1 MSIAVLSALADAIG
15 GVMKTGYYFL
25 LLIAALA
32 ASSASHAAN
41 TLRLKEAPKSVMQ
54 STSHLQPTALK
65 KKTPPP
71 VVKQDKPAAAAS
83 VKQKPPA
90 NPNPGAPAK
99 PSAKPPQVVKP
110 PQARKPPQAPKPP
123 PPPSKSTQ
131 SDLYFPPIKDTPG
144 TSVDVPEPGTAGL
157 FITALGLLLM
167 FRRSRRPA
175 RSAV

>member
-1 MSIAVLSALADAIG
+1 
-15 GVMKTGYYFL
+15 MKTGYYFL
-25 LLIAALA
+25 LPIAALA
-32 ASSASHAAN
+32 ASSASHAAS

-54 STSHLQPTALK
+54 STSHLQPSALN

-71 VVKQDKPAAAAS
+71 VVKQGKPAAAAN

-90 NPNPGAPAK
+90 K
-99 PSAKPPQVVKP
+99 PDQGTPVKPVKPVTKPPQVV
-110 PQARKPPQAPKPP
+110 KPPQAPKPP
-123 PPPSKSTQ
+123 PPPSKSTE

-144 TSVDVPEPGTAGL
+144 ASVDVPEPGTAGL